1 MIFYELKVLI
11 LILFINQRSISLLE
25 KVIFKT
31 VKALEVS

>member
-25 KVIFKT
+25 KVIFKA
-31 VKALEVS
+31 VKALELS